1 MKGEKVWY
9 ILEKEIGNSKGSEGK
24 LEKGSLECEP
34 DMDSLGRTQCKIC
47 PSFGYLLRLEKIQ
60 G

>member
-24 LEKGSLECEP
+24 LEKGSLECEL
-34 DMDSLGRTQCKIC
+34 DMDSLGRI
-47 PSFGYLLRLEKIQ
+47 
-60 G
+60 